1 MIGVKRQC
9 DNIFDTDTSYNQYS
23 CITGY
28 NQQRLFLYTIADI
41 LQSVKQKFYVLL
53 GDVIHSRRITDRDDF
68 QRRIEKTCQIV
79 NTLYSGDTYADFKI
93 LKGIDEIGG
102 VLTSMS
108 KTYEIITTILE
119 EIYPNLMR
127 FVLVFDYIDTAVA
140 TRDITKMDG
149 PAFHKASDMIYKLKG
164 SKLVCDISANDKM
177 IDTIIAGQ
185 INSILLMKINWS
197 VRQHQVVKEYERT
210 MNQSKVAENFGM
222 TQQAVSKILN
232 RSMWREIK
240 QIEENLSFVL
250 HKYQQM
256 QENRK

>member
-1 MIGVKRQC
+1 M
-9 DNIFDTDTSYNQYS
+9 
-23 CITGY
+23 
-28 NQQRLFLYTIADI
+28 FLYTIADI

-68 QRRIEKTCQIV
+68 QKRIEKTCQLV
-79 NTLYSGDTYADFKI
+79 NTLYSEDTYADFKI

-127 FVLVFDYIDTAVA
+127 FVMVFDYIDTAVA
-140 TRDITKMDG
+140 TRDVTKMDG

-177 IDTIIAGQ
+177 IDTIVAGQ

-232 RSMWREIK
+232 RLMWREIK